1 MMRGPNRIR
10 ESEIRRAI
18 KAAKKAGGGSV
29 ELDPATGRIIVHL
42 NQDAA
47 QPTENEW
54 DRYFYGTGETT
65 IRNRLPK

>member
-1 MMRGPNRIR
+1 MRGPNRIR

-42 NQDAA
+42 NQDTAA
-47 QPTENEW
+47 PTTENEW
-54 DRYFYGTGETT
+54 DRHFYGTGATA